1 MTTWVLLCLL
11 YLVLFLC
18 SSLHFCLC
26 FPVLLIKAPITS
38 TSVGVAL
45 VAASFEFVNL
55 QEPCDL
61 RRCTCQKGP
70 TLLLGVPHDRRV
82 LWDTSTEDG
91 SSSSRHSARSL
102 CVRRAFW
109 CPSPSPRWPVPA
121 CRSACSLG
129 IGSSSLAVGVP
140 VGCSGGTSLSASSKR
155 RLLLLPITS
164 AAEETT
170 EETTSSLVRT
180 FIAGFLVTRPI
191 ADAVPERAAG
201 VLCRCN
207 WSQLATCAPH
217 GKVKVEVGQTRS
229 NCLRN
234 NGTFIRRQQQ
244 EVHSS
249 QYAKGIGTLRDNCF
263 LMEQVLAQHS
273 PSQ

>member
-1 MTTWVLLCLL
+1 MFLWSRRHICRRLCVLLRTSLVTTWVLLCLL

-18 SSLHFCLC
+18 SSSHFCPC
-26 FPVLLIKAPITS
+26 FPVLLVKAPITS
-38 TSVGVAL
+38 TSVGVGL

-55 QEPCDL
+55 QEPRDL

-91 SSSSRHSARSL
+91 SSSSRHSARSR

-140 VGCSGGTSLSASSKR
+140 VGCSGRTSLSASSKR

-164 AAEETT
+164 AALPTWHSEIRIAPPLHAQSAAWLGAAS
-170 EETTSSLVRT
+170 TSARWTSR
-180 FIAGFLVTRPI
+180 
-191 ADAVPERAAG
+191 
-201 VLCRCN
+201 
-207 WSQLATCAPH
+207 
-217 GKVKVEVGQTRS
+217 
-229 NCLRN
+229 
-234 NGTFIRRQQQ
+234 
-244 EVHSS
+244 
-249 QYAKGIGTLRDNCF
+249 
-263 LMEQVLAQHS
+263 
-273 PSQ
+273 